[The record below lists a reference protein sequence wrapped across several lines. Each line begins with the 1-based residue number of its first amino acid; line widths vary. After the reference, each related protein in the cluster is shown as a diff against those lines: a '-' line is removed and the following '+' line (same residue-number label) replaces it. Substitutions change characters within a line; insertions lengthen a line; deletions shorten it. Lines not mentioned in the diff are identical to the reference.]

1 MENQIKIYKKQNVIG
16 VDGKSTEILV
26 HVESTNMERLI
37 LELEMFNR
45 QKDEIENTINQ
56 NLLKQDLIKNI
67 GDLDYI
73 VLP

>member
-37 LELEMFNR
+37 LELEMFNI